1 MGFLAHFFVGVDR
14 TRQIADLIEP
24 TLNEMGFE
32 LVRVLVT
39 GGQRP
44 TLQIM
49 VDRADLAP
57 LTVAHC
63 AEASHAISAL
73 LDVADPIVGARDV
86 ASAAVEEARG
96 AIVVMIHLTPEAA
109 TRVEATTAK
118 NVGRRLAVVVGDE
131 VLMSPVI
138 QGAIK
143 GDKLPLGIGKV
154 EEAATA
160 KPEAEAVLATILRAK
175 G

>member
-73 LDVADPIVGARDV
+73 LDVADHIGVPWRVKTDERITWAADWLSIRDFEPTM
-86 ASAAVEEARG
+86 ALELRLTAAEQ
-96 AIVVMIHLTPEAA
+96 
-109 TRVEATTAK
+109 
-118 NVGRRLAVVVGDE
+118 D
-131 VLMSPVI
+131 
-138 QGAIK
+138 
-143 GDKLPLGIGKV
+143 
-154 EEAATA
+154 
-160 KPEAEAVLATILRAK
+160 
-175 G
+175 